1 MSKSVFGI
9 GNGIRTRKGTAPS
22 DGKSKIII
30 KIYKCWLGLIVIFLF
45 FCWRVSLNSINNI
58 SKMVQD
64 ENDGTRLE
72 MSRNTVKQ
80 IEFPPCIDKA
90 NKTFYKS
97 GLVGHKPIHKS
108 LNKVPL
114 PPFTSGDSPICH
126 LKSSPL
132 SPVPV
137 ILLSFGRTGSSS
149 TWQVMSRLTGHC
161 FTCREYT
168 GTNSNKS
175 DVFFSNIRPGN
186 NGNWILGYLC
196 AQQNAYKDKGGII
209 GFKWKGYKPSLNNNA
224 SLDGL
229 RMIAHYP
236 NHQIKVVVLRR
247 NLLDVV
253 LSRIKQNLMKSLV
266 HKNEHIAHCEPDNKT
281 CIDAHKKF
289 GSGLHVP
296 TDYLLS
302 VLHNLT
308 VIEERFEQ
316 VFEELKVPHIKV
328 SYEELYYRSDA
339 EEWMRIFNFI
349 GKGPSV
355 NLSKDLVENAMEFVG
370 TSNPSHRV
378 TMSNYEEVKNLLKA
392 TEFEKFLH

>member
-30 KIYKCWLGLIVIFLF
+30 KIIYKCWLGLIVIFLF

-58 SKMVQD
+58 FKMVQD

-114 PPFTSGDSPICH
+114 PPFTSGDSPICQ

-168 GTNSNKS
+168 GTNSMKS
-175 DVFFSNIRPGN
+175 DVFF
-186 NGNWILGYLC
+186 L
-196 AQQNAYKDKGGII
+196 
-209 GFKWKGYKPSLNNNA
+209 
-224 SLDGL
+224 
-229 RMIAHYP
+229 
-236 NHQIKVVVLRR
+236 
-247 NLLDVV
+247 
-253 LSRIKQNLMKSLV
+253 
-266 HKNEHIAHCEPDNKT
+266 
-281 CIDAHKKF
+281 
-289 GSGLHVP
+289 
-296 TDYLLS
+296 
-302 VLHNLT
+302 
-308 VIEERFEQ
+308 
-316 VFEELKVPHIKV
+316 
-328 SYEELYYRSDA
+328 
-339 EEWMRIFNFI
+339 IF
-349 GKGPSV
+349 
-355 NLSKDLVENAMEFVG
+355 A
-370 TSNPSHRV
+370 RV
-378 TMSNYEEVKNLLKA
+378 TTATGFWDIFVRNKMHTKTKEGLLALNGKDTNHLSIIMHLWMDYA
-392 TEFEKFLH
+392 